1 MSKNKNATLIALF
14 LMFTMAVS
22 LFAMPKANAQSALI
36 MNVPTKVAIH
46 SEVDIDLNGGPG
58 AYENVSLFVKYPGD
72 SAFTYID
79 TYLTRSNGDLDVYDF
94 DFNEVG
100 VFELKWAYPSDSPY
114 YPGESTV
121 VNVQVVLRLEAA
133 TYAFIGA
140 LPNPVGVEQEVL
152 LHIGITAQ
160 LNAVAQS
167 WEGLSVTIERPDGKT
182 ETISDV
188 TTDSTGG
195 TGRIYIPD
203 IEGTYYL
210 QTHFPEQETTNDK
223 RAAGWSVG
231 TWMLASD
238 SEKLALVVQADPIP
252 YYPTAPLP
260 TEFWTRPI
268 NAQLR
273 EWANVSGSNWMDDE
287 YNEAPESP
295 HVLWTKVLT
304 IGGLAGGEIGEHSM
318 EHGDAYEGKWPTRLI
333 LAGKLYYEAGPYERP
348 RVYHCVDVR
357 TGEELWSR
365 VFLDNRSISMGQL
378 LYWDNFNYHGVFSYL
393 WVTVGSDWHAFHPL
407 TGEWIYTMT
416 DVPSG
421 SNIIGPSGEICR
433 YSVSTSGGY
442 MTLWNS
448 TICGLRG
455 ATGMQAGSWGSR
467 VSLREIDASS
477 YGLQWNIT
485 IPEGLSGSVR
495 GVKLGDRVVG
505 VDTSNAREEVNIWG
519 FSLEE
524 GREGNL
530 LFNKAW
536 KFPTEWIE
544 GTISFLTYGTSWALT
559 DLDARIGLIWVKEF
573 RKHYAFSLETGDFL
587 WEQEIPQT
595 THLDIYSIGRRI
607 EYGRLYAVGQA
618 GQLHCFNATNGKLL
632 WIYNATDPYTEF
644 LWGNSW
650 SLDIQFISKEKIYM
664 FHSEHSP
671 INPLFRGAPAI
682 CLNATTGEE
691 IWRVN
696 GLVRK
701 TDWGG
706 SPIMGDSVIAMYN
719 SYDQRVYA
727 IGKGPSATTVSAAPK
742 FSVEGD
748 SVLVE
753 GMVTDVSPGTN
764 DLAITMRFPSGVP
777 AVSDESQGE
786 WMKHVYAQF
795 ERPADVTGVEVTI
808 SVLDPNN
815 NSYDVGTATTDAS
828 GTFCCEFT
836 PEVPGLYTV
845 IATFEGSG
853 AYYGSYAET
862 YLKVNETPTATPTPT
877 PSPAPITDMYVTG
890 FGIGMIIA
898 IVVVG
903 LLLFLMLRKR

>member
-1 MSKNKNATLIALF
+1 MSKNKNATVIALF
-14 LMFTMAVS
+14 LMFAMAIS
-22 LFAMPKANAQSALI
+22 LFAIPNAIAQSDLI
-36 MNVPTKVAIH
+36 MNVDTKVAIH

-58 AYENVSLFVKYPGD
+58 PFENVSLWVRYPGR

-94 DFNEVG
+94 DFNETG
-100 VFELKWAYPSDSPY
+100 IFALKWAYPPDSPY
-114 YPGESTV
+114 YPGESNV
-121 VNVQVVLRLEAA
+121 VNVEVVLRLEAA

-140 LPNPVGVEQEVL
+140 LPNPVGVQQEVL

-160 LNAVAQS
+160 LQSVAQS
-167 WEGLSVTIERPDGKT
+167 WEDLSVTIERPDGKT
-182 ETISDV
+182 ETISGV

-195 TGRIYIPD
+195 TGRVFVPD

-210 QTHFPEQETTNDK
+210 QTHFPEQQTTSDK

-238 SEKLALVVQADPIP
+238 SEKLALVVQAEPIT
-252 YYPTAPLP
+252 YYPAHPLP
-260 TEFWTRPI
+260 TEYWTRPI
-268 NAQLR
+268 NAQHR
-273 EWANVSGSNWMDDE
+273 EWANISGSDWMDDE
-287 YNEAPESP
+287 YNDAPESP
-295 HVLWTKVLT
+295 HVLWAKPLT
-304 IGGLAGGEIGEHSM
+304 IGGLSGGEMGVHSS
-318 EHGDAYEGKWPTRLI
+318 EHGDAYEGKWDDRLI
-333 LAGKLYYEAGPYERP
+333 LAGRLYYTAGPYERP
-348 RVYHCVDVR
+348 TYTHCVDLR
-357 TGEELWSR
+357 TGEEIWSK
-365 VFLDNRSISMGQL
+365 VFLDNRSISRGQL
-378 LYWDNFNYHGVFSYL
+378 FYWDNFNYHGVFSYL

-433 YSVSTSGGY
+433 YSISTSGGY
-442 MTLWNS
+442 MRLWNS

-455 ATGMQAGSWGSR
+455 ASGMQAGSWGSR
-467 VSLREIDASS
+467 VSLREIDASD
-477 YGLQWNIT
+477 YGLQYEIS
-485 IPEGLSGSVR
+485 IPEGLPGSVR

-505 VDTSNAREEVNIWG
+505 ADTSNARQEVNIWG

-530 LFNKAW
+530 LFNKTW

-544 GTISFLTYGTSWALT
+544 GSISFLTYGTSWALT
-559 DLDARIGLIWVKEF
+559 DLDAKIGLIWVKEL

-595 THLDIYSIGRRI
+595 SHLDIYSIGRRI
-607 EYGRLYAVGQA
+607 EYGRLYAVGQG

-632 WIYNATDPYTEF
+632 WIYNATDPYSEF
-644 LWGNSW
+644 LWGNYW
-650 SLDIQFISKEKIYM
+650 SEDILFISGGKIYM

-671 INPLFRGAPAI
+671 VNPLFRGAPAI
-682 CLNATTGEE
+682 CVNATTGEE

-696 GLVRK
+696 GLFRK

-706 SPIMGDSVIAMYN
+706 GPIMGDSVIAMYN

-727 IGKGPSATTVSAAPK
+727 IGKGPSTTTVSASPK
-742 FSVEGD
+742 VSVEGN

-764 DLAITMRFPSGVP
+764 DLAITMRFQNGVP
-777 AVSDESQGE
+777 AVSDKDQGE
-786 WMKHVYAQF
+786 WMKYVYAQF
-795 ERPADVTGVEVTI
+795 ERPTDATGVEVVI

-815 NSYDVGTATTDAS
+815 NCYEVGRTTSDAS
-828 GTFCCEFT
+828 GMFKKAFI
-836 PEVPGLYTV
+836 PEVPGEYTI
-845 IATFEGSG
+845 IATFPGSK
-853 AYYGSYAET
+853 AYYGSFAET
-862 YLKVNETPTATPTPT
+862 AINVEQAPESTPMPTPE
-877 PSPAPITDMYVTG
+877 PESVADLYLVP
-890 FGIGMIIA
+890 GIAGIIVA
-898 IVVVG
+898 IAVVG
-903 LLLFLMLRKR
+903 VIIILMLRKR